1 MQLEA
6 WEKIQ
11 KSEGDTGK
19 KSFQKSRDYELGA
32 TVERREEGQ
41 EHLMEFS

>member
-1 MQLEA
+1 MQSEA

-32 TVERREEGQ
+32 TLERRKDGQ